1 MYMFLSAYQPGF
13 LREVVKVYT
22 ALHALEPR
30 PSLERSVAII
40 INSFTGKK
48 VSHDVLYKDLLAP
61 LIQAV
66 S

>member
-1 MYMFLSAYQPGF
+1 MCSPSAYQPGF
-13 LREVVKVYT
+13 LRDVVKVYI
-22 ALHALEPR
+22 ALNALEPR

-48 VSHDVLYKDLLAP
+48 VSHDVLYKELLAP